1 MVCINKNTSFSQN
14 LFSRIHLKVSTT
26 GLSVD
31 NEEAVRV
38 CVRIRP
44 LFENENEPRYF
55 ALGPTENTIVKDM
68 HGGSANKPYQLNRV
82 YGETSKTQ
90 QVYDDMVADIVESVG
105 RQGRNGTVFTYG
117 QVST

>member
-1 MVCINKNTSFSQN
+1 
-14 LFSRIHLKVSTT
+14 
-26 GLSVD
+26 
-31 NEEAVRV
+31 
-38 CVRIRP
+38 
-44 LFENENEPRYF
+44 
-55 ALGPTENTIVKDM
+55 M

-90 QVYDDMVADIVESVG
+90 QVSDDMVADRVESVG